1 MSLRNRIGAA
11 AGIAVA
17 LTVVSLAFTVYV
29 AVRSE
34 LYNQVDRTLNDRAR
48 PFATGSG
55 SHADGADPRARG
67 ALANGGQAAPSSPSH
82 GGKPAPVPGGDPG
95 GGLGAAAAASRAPL
109 GRPSGHPQVVWAT
122 GSATA

>member
-34 LYNQVDRTLNDRAR
+34 LYNQVDRALNDRAR

-55 SHADGADPRARG
+55 CSAATTPRVT
-67 ALANGGQAAPSSPSH
+67 
-82 GGKPAPVPGGDPG
+82 VPGYATTFTSSIWLVAISQRWKRCCGKG
-95 GGLGAAAAASRAPL
+95 GGS
-109 GRPSGHPQVVWAT
+109 Q
-122 GSATA
+122 